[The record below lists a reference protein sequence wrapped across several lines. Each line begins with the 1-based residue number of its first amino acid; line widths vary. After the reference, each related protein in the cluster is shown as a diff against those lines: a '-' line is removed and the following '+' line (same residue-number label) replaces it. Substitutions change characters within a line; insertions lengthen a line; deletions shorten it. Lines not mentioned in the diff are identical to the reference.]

1 MMMVMV
7 DTPVLNNYML
17 MIMMMMIDTPV
28 LNNYN
33 MMMMMIDTPV
43 LNNFLNPHI
52 HDDDNEKMINTPSY
66 AVSFLLDEC
75 TLGRI
80 HSDRV
85 SHAAQVCGCA
95 ALCR

>member
-1 MMMVMV
+1 MMMMMV

-52 HDDDNEKMINTPSY
+52 HDDDNEKMINT
-66 AVSFLLDEC
+66 
-75 TLGRI
+75 I
-80 HSDRV
+80 
-85 SHAAQVCGCA
+85 
-95 ALCR
+95 LCS